1 LPVKNEDGEEVGVD
15 RSVSYEL
22 LFVNMI
28 SDTLS
33 SIIDS
38 NPELPTNIILI
49 PSLADAHH
57 EFVYPQPPFGDRD
70 EITTQIFVDENDQ
83 QVPLGVL
90 NLPETDGHR
99 KRVHCFSNPCMFR
112 VNEVLIGVTSNDNL
126 FNMTTEEISENRQDK
141 RLARLSSHI
150 IKQQSFSPQF
160 PPPSNSMTQMDWRH
174 ARHWQMKKTP
184 DILIMPSK
192 LTQLVS
198 DLSGTLYINPGFL
211 TKGVN
216 GGSFAEIDVHPMTE
230 KELRDAHIEGKTE
243 IPHKIPQR
251 SKVNILKI

>member
-1 LPVKNEDGEEVGVD
+1 
-15 RSVSYEL
+15 
-22 LFVNMI
+22 
-28 SDTLS
+28 
-33 SIIDS
+33 
-38 NPELPTNIILI
+38 
-49 PSLADAHH
+49 
-57 EFVYPQPPFGDRD
+57 
-70 EITTQIFVDENDQ
+70 
-83 QVPLGVL
+83 
-90 NLPETDGHR
+90 
-99 KRVHCFSNPCMFR
+99 
-112 VNEVLIGVTSNDNL
+112 
-126 FNMTTEEISENRQDK
+126 
-141 RLARLSSHI
+141 
-150 IKQQSFSPQF
+150 
-160 PPPSNSMTQMDWRH
+160 MTQMDWRH

-251 SKVNILKI
+251 TKVNILKI